1 MSEIYRFQ
9 RKPELALEALRS
21 AIENDP
27 QQSLSYKGLGFALMG
42 TGRFEDAIPVW
53 KQLVSIEPD
62 DPDGPTNLASALSAL
77 KRYPVAASALESAL
91 KLSSDQPPLY
101 VQLRTPYL
109 PADHEDTAL
118 AASQKAHET
127 APKPA

>member
-1 MSEIYRFQ
+1 LELPYSDNADAVRAYDEAQHQYSKGDSEAEIASLRRAVEVDPKFIRAWLWMSEIYRFQ

-53 KQLVSIEPD
+53 NS
-62 DPDGPTNLASALSAL
+62 
-77 KRYPVAASALESAL
+77 
-91 KLSSDQPPLY
+91 
-101 VQLRTPYL
+101 
-109 PADHEDTAL
+109 
-118 AASQKAHET
+118 
-127 APKPA
+127 